1 VGKRGREVEGK
12 WKPRGA
18 VCGLGSG
25 RNKFNK
31 GGAAA
36 GRRRLS
42 FSGLGFFVFFFL
54 ILSKL
59 PLLGFELKAAIY
71 RQSIFSG
78 FKIGPSSFVFGP

>member
-25 RNKFNK
+25 RKIQR

-36 GRRRLS
+36 AL
-42 FSGLGFFVFFFL
+42 
-54 ILSKL
+54 
-59 PLLGFELKAAIY
+59 EEEED
-71 RQSIFSG
+71 
-78 FKIGPSSFVFGP
+78 